1 MFFHII
7 TGHAQQHHHRHRH
20 QTTSL
25 GKGSK
30 NQNGNSRW
38 FEMDVTLGP
47 NNLAMFKVI
56 STTIYT

>member
-1 MFFHII
+1 MPPKLNTSA
-7 TGHAQQHHHRHRH
+7 TGNS
-20 QTTSL
+20 TLVL